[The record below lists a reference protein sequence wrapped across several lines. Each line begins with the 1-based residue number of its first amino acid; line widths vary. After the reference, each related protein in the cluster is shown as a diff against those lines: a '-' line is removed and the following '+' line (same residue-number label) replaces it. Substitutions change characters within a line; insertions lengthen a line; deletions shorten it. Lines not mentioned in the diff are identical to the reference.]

1 MKTLF
6 QRFAGVILYCVF
18 NNNDFSVKR
27 IFVGIFSYDELLS
40 WVSVC
45 QLLGRKTANNSKCNL
60 PIVALENRQ

>member
-6 QRFAGVILYCVF
+6 QRFAGVILCCVF
-18 NNNDFSVKR
+18 NNNNFSVKR

-45 QLLGRKTANNSKCNL
+45 QLLGRKTANNSKRNH
-60 PIVALENRQ
+60 PVMTLENRQ